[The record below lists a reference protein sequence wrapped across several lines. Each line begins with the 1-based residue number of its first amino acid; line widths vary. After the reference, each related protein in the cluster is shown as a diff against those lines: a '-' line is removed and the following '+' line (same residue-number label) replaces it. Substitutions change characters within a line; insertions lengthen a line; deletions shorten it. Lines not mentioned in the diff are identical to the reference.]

1 MKTLSAC
8 FLLGILAGC
17 QKSEEAGL
25 PAASSGP
32 SAGSSAP
39 AAAAA
44 ETASPA
50 AAEAASSA
58 PAPATAAPT
67 EPTPSSTAP
76 ASPGAPASFKDGRS
90 ESIAAAVGLGCEAK
104 SLDGW
109 LELLCR
115 KKNGTGGHPVRAVI
129 HDPSAEAAA
138 EKPSEPVAADD
149 AGEAPDAGPS
159 NEVLADERGE
169 LRLVAPFRAEA
180 KQSVT
185 LEWTDTRYELQIDGT
200 SAKLDWAGSVV
211 SHRRACQ
218 ELLDQNR
225 ARISGAQKLEGPEKV
240 SAAEATRLP
249 KFGVCQPA
257 GLGSWA
263 LSLTRFAG
271 AGEGAARALAFDIE
285 VVRIDLEGKRFAA
298 PLGTI
303 EVAPGGLAI
312 SALNVYD
319 FDDDGNDELI
329 VPYELNA
336 LAAGAKP
343 AAPSPIWT
351 FSNGAVSAY
360 AKAPSVSGGLGIE
373 HLDHDM
379 RPDFG
384 TYGPFVAWLG
394 ADCGV
399 KSCPPRVTGPKF
411 YFHSV
416 QDGSFSAT
424 DAGATGALGR
434 ACGKKPAAIVVTA
447 GSGVN
452 VAQTAKN
459 LVCARVLGVTREAL
473 EGELTA
479 KRADLCGGAA
489 TCALSSTFE
498 AWLDA
503 ALPAELGSA
512 AKP

>member
-8 FLLGILAGC
+8 LLLGILVGC

-39 AAAAA
+39 AAAAPA

-50 AAEAASSA
+50 AEAAPSA
-58 PAPATAAPT
+58 AAPATPAPA
-67 EPTPSSTAP
+67 EPAPSST
-76 ASPGAPASFKDGRS
+76 APASFKDGRS
-90 ESIAAAVGLGCEAK
+90 ESIASAVGLGCEAK

-129 HDPSAEAAA
+129 QDPSPEAAA
-138 EKPSEPVAADD
+138 EKPSEPVAADG
-149 AGEAPDAGPS
+149 AGQDPDAGPS
-159 NEVLADERGE
+159 NEVRADERGE
-169 LRLVAPFRAEA
+169 LRLVVPLRAGA
-180 KQSVT
+180 KQTVT

-200 SAKLDWAGSVV
+200 NAKLDWAGSVV

-218 ELLDQNR
+218 TLLDENR
-225 ARISGAQKLEGPEKV
+225 ARISDAQKLEGPEKI

-285 VVRIDLEGKRFAA
+285 VVRIDLEGKRSAA

-360 AKAPSVSGGLGIE
+360 SKAPSTSGGLGIE

-379 RPDFG
+379 RPDLG
-384 TYGPFVAWLG
+384 SYGPFVAWLG

-399 KSCPPRVTGPKF
+399 KSCPSRVTGPKF
-411 YFHSV
+411 YFHSA

-424 DAGATGALGR
+424 DAAATAALGR
-434 ACGKKPAAIVVTA
+434 ACGQKPAAIVVTT
-447 GSGVN
+447 GGGVN

-459 LVCARVLGVTREAL
+459 LVCARALGAARDAL
-473 EGELTA
+473 ASELAA

-512 AKP
+512 AKR